1 MKKIN
6 ITIDA
11 DGNVSLDTNGFEGNV
26 CLKETEKL
34 EKELGMVE
42 KREKKPS
49 FYARITKKNQVRS
62 SR

>member
-1 MKKIN
+1 MKQIKIE
-6 ITIDA
+6 IDK
-11 DGNVSLDTNGFEGNV
+11 DGNVSLDIEGVQGDV

-34 EKELGMVE
+34 EKELGIVE

-49 FYARITKKNQVRS
+49 FYARIQQRNQARN